1 MRKLNYFQ
9 FSGAILNFGVKESP
23 DKVSMWTVEKLTL
36 ENMGIAFGILSL
48 GGTEPEI
55 HLGGGHCN
63 VRFKKYH
70 CNTRVK
76 SLLLTGHSLTCAINY
91 SQ

>member
-1 MRKLNYFQ
+1 M
-9 FSGAILNFGVKESP
+9 NFGGKESP
-23 DKVSMWTVEKLTL
+23 DKVSIGTVKKLTP
-36 ENMGIAFGILSL
+36 ENMGIAFGILAL

-55 HLGGGHCN
+55 HLGVIYPPPPNCN

-76 SLLLTGHSLTCAINY
+76 LNYDYAVLSRTPSLGWFS
-91 SQ
+91 

>member
-1 MRKLNYFQ
+1 MK
-9 FSGAILNFGVKESP
+9 
-23 DKVSMWTVEKLTL
+23 TVEKLTL
-36 ENMGIAFGILSL
+36 KNMGIAFGIVSL

-55 HLGGGHCN
+55 HLGGHLPPNCN

-76 SLLLTGHSLTCAINY
+76 FYCKK
-91 SQ
+91 

>member
-1 MRKLNYFQ
+1 MCIRDRVNI
-9 FSGAILNFGVKESP
+9 G
-23 DKVSMWTVEKLTL
+23 TVEKLTP
-36 ENMGIAFGILSL
+36 ENMGIAFGILAL

-55 HLGGGHCN
+55 HQGVIYPPPNCN

-76 SLLLTGHSLTCAINY
+76 MSILGRLLLQT
-91 SQ
+91 